1 MTKISKKLLN
11 LSLGLA
17 SLVLSFGLLGNNSV
31 QAGRSNFELSSS
43 GSVIWGV
50 RSTGGGLGIS
60 DEIGFEFGVEGA
72 GDSVLLFEDL
82 VFTEGD
88 AGMTFTATSDNDPD
102 FEAIVAQLT
111 NGMIDEVFLNITFPS
126 GDRLENRT
134 DDSFGDSDFQGREIT
149 SIDLVINTLDIT
161 SPGND
166 PNGDGNWTQ
175 VTFDGESAIN
185 PATIPEAPSLWGV
198 LAFCGFVGISD
209 LSRQAASRLKGC
221 DRSGRGKTR

>member
-1 MTKISKKLLN
+1 MTQNSKKLFN
-11 LSLGLA
+11 LFLGLA
-17 SLVLSFGLLGNNSV
+17 SLVLSFGLFENDSV
-31 QAGRSNFELSSS
+31 QAARGDFELSGN
-43 GSVIWGV
+43 GSVIWGI
-50 RSTGGGLGIS
+50 RSSGGGLGIS

-82 VFTEGD
+82 VFTESD
-88 AGMTFTATSDNDPD
+88 AGMNFTATSDNDSD

-134 DDSFGDSDFQGREIT
+134 DDSQGDSDFQGWEIT
-149 SIDLVINTLDIT
+149 SIDLVINTLEIT

-175 VTFDGESAIN
+175 VTFDGESVIN
-185 PATIPEAPSLWGV
+185 PVAVPEATSPWGV
-198 LAFCGFVGISD
+198 LAFGGLVGISA
-209 LSRQAASRLKGC
+209 LSRR
-221 DRSGRGKTR
+221 